1 MFEPRRLARVS
12 FSVTNVDEGG
22 SMKFLV
28 EVAAVA
34 GAYVAGTVSPAIGR
48 KLKAFVAKEEAKVK
62 AETKAVEAKFDAE
75 LKKL

>member
-1 MFEPRRLARVS
+1 MS
-12 FSVTNVDEGG
+12 
-22 SMKFLV
+22 FLV
-28 EVAAVA
+28 EVAVVA
-34 GAYVAGTVSPAIGR
+34 GAYVAGCVSPAVGR

>member
-1 MFEPRRLARVS
+1 MQ
-12 FSVTNVDEGG
+12 
-22 SMKFLV
+22 FLF

-34 GAYVAGTVSPAIGR
+34 VAFVAGTVSPSLGR
-48 KLKAFVAKEEAKVK
+48 KLKAFVAKEKAKIK

>member
-1 MFEPRRLARVS
+1 M
-12 FSVTNVDEGG
+12 T
-22 SMKFLV
+22 FLV

-34 GAYVAGTVSPAIGR
+34 GAFVAGTVSPSLGR

>member
-1 MFEPRRLARVS
+1 
-12 FSVTNVDEGG
+12 
-22 SMKFLV
+22 MKFLV
-28 EVAAVA
+28 EVAAVAGAYVA